1 MMPVDKS
8 IQTKTSKNGALE
20 GMHKNFIDAKSPK
33 KLKFI
38 EKHLHSNL
46 QAF

>member
-20 GMHKNFIDAKSPK
+20 GMHKNHRCKKSK
-33 KLKFI
+33 EIKI
-38 EKHLHSNL
+38 Y
-46 QAF
+46 